1 MTKNE
6 RVYKFETSDGA
17 FVYVCATDY
26 DIAKSKLSSQVCN
39 EVQAKFKYVLIDDR
53 RVKEVKRALERGEI
67 WASNMKL
74 IIIY

>member
-26 DIAKSKLSSQVCN
+26 DIAKSKLGSRVCN
-39 EVQAKFKYVLIDDR
+39 VDEAKFKYVLTDDR

-67 WASNMKL
+67 WASDTKL